1 MNTMD
6 YIGIAVVALHGIVI
20 FSIILWFGLAKPK
33 TWAEFRLRFLRD
45 FFGIR
50 SKTAPRT

>member
-1 MNTMD
+1 MSTMD

-20 FSIILWFGLAKPK
+20 FSIILWFGLRKPQ
-33 TWAEFRLRFLRD
+33 TWAEFRSRLLRE

-50 SKTAPRT
+50 PKAAPHT